1 MFKFYSSEKIDMLT
15 KSQENLEKCQ
25 ETLEKSQKNIEKITQ
40 LIVTNNSNCV
50 LQSNSQQNPNYN
62 KIEKSEE
69 EKLKAAYALNL
80 CTVSVSQIIEYN
92 DVNFLENEYNTI
104 LNNLNLE
111 EMPKD
116 EALLQILKQLLD
128 VITFFKIQ
136 EGDKKMLEYAYQ
148 QKMKNAVWSAIPN
161 PAVIL
166 AGGSPINMA
175 ISLASQVGI
184 GYMNYRKEKAK
195 IALENE
201 EKKWELQRS
210 AIEQFNALRRELF
223 DTAWRLAD
231 EYNFPDNYRL
241 TENQITQFNKI
252 LLDTDNIRK
261 FERLTYISDKFEAY
275 PPFWYYLGNAAN
287 SIYQE
292 NSVDEFRQS
301 FKNDAIKCFDKFLE
315 LTQSNLLRED
325 QLIASAALEKFD
337 LIEDHNEKIKLLQIA
352 SSSTTSLDVKQL
364 CAISYLKIGETVAC
378 CKLLKMLVNE
388 QYNEILNAQ
397 LLSKLY
403 VEQFI
408 SKSVED
414 AEKNYKMLESRI
426 DKPIL
431 FPMPEE
437 TENNEH
443 LSKIFI
449 EQQKK
454 NFISNIAE
462 TFEIYIVKKETE
474 YNNYLL
480 DKSGNLKTNIVNF
493 IKRINDDIN
502 ILMNNPKPGF
512 VLNHLKSCKTGLIE
526 KLQNMLTNPDINQVS
541 FSDLFKDVFSDVAS
555 NINSTIFN
563 MKEISEISELEA
575 KLFEF
580 KIAANI
586 NDDYQKVKIQHA
598 ESTIEELL
606 FNDQFYADQEL
617 IKNRKIV
624 LDIFE
629 KLNISE
635 ENLVKNSLDYTFH
648 KYDSIDFKN
657 YIRNNN
663 KDLEKCGIEKNEI
676 VGILDKKDGNSN
688 DIIFTISAFYMIGKL
703 KGPDNFTK
711 YKDITWNEKGDLE
724 IGEFKTA
731 LRLRKISSENL
742 NKETWEALRNEFASM
757 IPETICKSKLSKYIK
772 ECFEYI
778 EKPYTISTNSIS
790 ENNIS
795 NPYTRTSHFNKY
807 LVSTAF
813 LRIFG
818 YNANPGNEQI
828 RNNAASEICQNEIE
842 TSDIVHIFDNSV
854 LQKGK
859 SGIVLTDKAI
869 YVKDMTNNTTKFSAL
884 YSDID
889 SVSTESSGKTSVIIL
904 KMKNAARYEISI
916 FPEEHNKLVQ
926 LLNYAKKKKS

>member
-25 ETLEKSQKNIEKITQ
+25 ETLEKSQENIEKITQ
-40 LIVTNNSNCV
+40 LIVANNSSTV
-50 LQSNSQQNPNYN
+50 LQNSTQQNQNN
-62 KIEKSEE
+62 KIEKSEK

-166 AGGSPINMA
+166 TGGSPISMA
-175 ISLASQVGI
+175 VSLASQVGI

-201 EKKWELQRS
+201 EKKWQLQRS

-292 NSVDEFRQS
+292 NCNEEFGQS
-301 FKNDAIKCFDKFLE
+301 FKNDAIKCFDKFFK

-337 LIEDHNEKIKLLQIA
+337 LIEDHDEKIKLLQLA
-352 SSSTTSLDVKQL
+352 STSTTSLDVKQL
-364 CAISYLKIGETVAC
+364 CAISYLKMQETVAC
-378 CKLLKMLVNE
+378 CELLKMLVNE
-388 QYNEILNAQ
+388 QYNETLNAQ

-403 VEQFI
+403 VEQFM
-408 SKSVED
+408 SNSVND
-414 AEKNYKMLESRI
+414 AEKNYKLLESRLN
-426 DKPIL
+426 KPIL
-431 FPMPEE
+431 FPMPDE

-443 LSKIFI
+443 LGKIFI

-462 TFEIYIVKKETE
+462 TFEIYIVKKESE

-480 DKSGNLKTNIVNF
+480 DKSGDLKTKIVNF
-493 IKRINDDIN
+493 IKTINDDIN
-502 ILMNNPKPGF
+502 ILMNNPTPGF
-512 VLNHLKSCKTGLIE
+512 VLNHLKSCKGELIK
-526 KLQNMLTNPDINQVS
+526 KLQNMLTDPNDNQVS
-541 FSDLFKDVFSDVAS
+541 FSDLFEDLFSNVAS
-555 NINSTIFN
+555 NINSAISN
-563 MKEISEISELEA
+563 IEEISALSDLEA

-586 NDDYQKVKIQHA
+586 NSDYKKSFVQYT
-598 ESTIEELL
+598 ETTIEDLL
-606 FNDQFYADQEL
+606 FDDQFYADQEL
-617 IKNRKIV
+617 KKNIEIV
-624 LDIFE
+624 LKIFE

-635 ENLVKNSLDYTFH
+635 ETLVKNSLEYTFH
-648 KYDSIDFKN
+648 KYNSIDFKN

-663 KDLEKCGIEKNEI
+663 KDLEKCGIKKNEI

-688 DIIFTISAFYMIGKL
+688 DIIFTISAVYMIGKL
-703 KGPDNFTK
+703 KGTDHFTR
-711 YKDITWNEKGDLE
+711 YEDIAWNEKGDLE

-731 LRLRKISSENL
+731 FKFRRIDSDNL

-757 IPETICKSKLSKYIK
+757 TPETICKSKLSKYIK

-778 EKPYTISTNSIS
+778 EKPRITSQNSLS

-807 LVSTAF
+807 LISTAF

-842 TSDIVHIFDNSV
+842 ASDIVHIFDSSV

-869 YVKDMTNNTTKFSAL
+869 YVKDMANTTTKFSAL
-884 YSDID
+884 YSDIS
-889 SVSTESSGKTSVIIL
+889 SVSTESSGKTSVVIL
-904 KMKNAARYEISI
+904 KMKNAAKYEISI
-916 FPEEHNKLVQ
+916 FSEEHNKLVQ
-926 LLNYAKKKKS
+926 FLNYAKNKKS